1 MANYNELMK
10 EYRKL
15 AKRADQR
22 LVRLE
27 ELSKKQ
33 PSVLDW
39 AYKKAAYDAQVWAGK
54 KSEKP
59 RFNVKPPSTERG
71 LQKKIADIKN
81 FLDMKTSTRA
91 GIKSVESKRVDSIN
105 ERFGTDF
112 SLKDWEQLHQSGVY
126 ANAIEKYGFY
136 TATEALGKI
145 EKDAEELI
153 LMKQEAEELGMS
165 LSEILGQRPDLGYD
179 AILQD
184 AISNLLT
191 QEGLRLEDLQ

>member
-1 MANYNELMK
+1 MASYNDLMK

-27 ELSKKQ
+27 KLGKEK
-33 PSVLDW
+33 PAVLDW

-59 RFNVKPPSTERG
+59 RFNIKPPSTERG

-91 GIKSVESKRVDSIN
+91 GIKDVEKRRVAAVN
-105 ERFGTDF
+105 EWFKTDF
-112 SLKDWEQLHQSGVY
+112 SLKDWETLHQSGVY
-126 ANAIEKYGFY
+126 ANVIEKYGFY
-136 TATEALGKI
+136 TATDALGKI

-153 LMKQEAEELGMS
+153 LMKQEAIELGMS
-165 LSEILGQRPDLGYD
+165 LSEMLGQRPDLGYD

-184 AISNLLT
+184 AIADILNT
-191 QEGLRLEDLQ
+191 EGLNLNDLL

>member
-1 MANYNELMK
+1 MANYNNLMK

-27 ELSKKQ
+27 KLGEKQ
-33 PSVLDW
+33 PSVLNW
-39 AYKKAAYDAQVWAGK
+39 AYKKAIYDAQVWAGK
-54 KSEKP
+54 KSAKP

-81 FLDMKTSTRA
+81 FLEMKTSTRA
-91 GIKSVESKRVDSIN
+91 GIRDIESKKVNSIN

-136 TATEALGKI
+136 TATEALGEIK
-145 EKDAEELI
+145 KDAEELI
-153 LMKQEAEELGMS
+153 LMRQEAEELGMS
-165 LSEILGQRPDLGYD
+165 LSDILRQRSDLGYD

-184 AISNLLT
+184 AISNLLKK
-191 QEGLRLEDLQ
+191 EGLNLNDLL